1 MLFYWLLSTID
12 IFLGKISTQ
21 PHPTLCIQ
29 FLNRENN
36 DKNNT
41 FPLGKQIC
49 LTIVWGC
56 AETLPF
62 SFFSSPLWTKMY
74 CYWLRRNFLLVSLR
88 ENSWK
93 PSHGWLCCKISRFLV
108 WLHLHWFW
116 VMKNPAFSLI
126 MASSL
131 SSVLCVGLEQYSS
144 SSSMWLVA
152 VKSRYWVFGRGNILW
167 WVFSDSVL
175 LCFSTDDQSWPKKLI
190 QFLQKLKNSKIIL
203 KNHI

>member
-1 MLFYWLLSTID
+1 MHSVLEQRKQWQKQYISVGKTDLSYNSMGLCRNFTFFYLLIT
-12 IFLGKISTQ
+12 FV
-21 PHPTLCIQ
+21 
-29 FLNRENN
+29 
-36 DKNNT
+36 DKNV
-41 FPLGKQIC
+41 LL
-49 LTIVWGC
+49 LTKKK
-56 AETLPF
+56 F
-62 SFFSSPLWTKMY
+62 SFW
-74 CYWLRRNFLLVSLR
+74 SLMR

-93 PSHGWLCCKISRFLV
+93 PSHWWLCCKISRFLV

-131 SSVLCVGLEQYSS
+131 SSVLCVGLEHYSS

-152 VKSRYWVFGRGNILW
+152 AKSRYWVFGRGNILW
-167 WVFSDSVL
+167 WVFRDSVL

-190 QFLQKLKNSKIIL
+190 QFLQKLKNCKIIL